1 MTFPVYIHLFGLT
14 IHPHLFFELIAYS
27 VGFHLYR
34 HLRKGNQTAFV
45 PLEQIM
51 VILVGCI
58 FGALFGAKILNWL
71 EALPYY
77 LEHTRTNPMV
87 WLEGKTIVGG
97 FIGGWMGVEL
107 AKKLVGVTYSTGD
120 VYVFPMIVGT
130 CIGRVGC
137 FLTGKDDVTY
147 GVPTTLPWGVD
158 FGFEDH
164 LPRHPTQIYEILFL
178 ILFGMFLR
186 WHTQKPHFNGYLFR
200 LFMFGYFAFRFGI
213 EFIKPRPYPY
223 FGLSAIQWAALG
235 AAVFCWFTLKFG
247 LQQTTP
253 PANQAEI

>member
-1 MTFPVYIHLFGLT
+1 MTFPVYIHLFGLQ

-27 VGFHLYR
+27 AGFHLYR
-34 HLRKGNQTAFV
+34 HLRKGNQVAFV

-77 LEHTRTNPMV
+77 LEQSHTNPLV

-97 FIGGWMGVEL
+97 FIGGWAGVEL
-107 AKKLVGVTYSTGD
+107 AKKLVGVSHSTGD

-158 FGFEDH
+158 FGLEDH

-186 WHTQKPHFNGYLFR
+186 WHSQQPRLNGYLFR

-223 FGLSAIQWAALG
+223 LGLSAIQWAALG
-235 AAVFCWFTLKFG
+235 AAVFCWWTISR
-247 LQQTTP
+247 
-253 PANQAEI
+253 PAQDFNEAAGARTN